1 MQKLSKSFLRA
12 FVKTTARKPAVVLTK
27 AGNPAVVL
35 TKACLFF
42 VTLFLASAAQAQETW
57 SLERCIQYAKD
68 NNITVKQAQANVR
81 TALIAEK
88 QAKASR
94 LPSVSASAD
103 VGEQFGRTI
112 DPTTNQFNTVATAF
126 NSLGL
131 NAGVNLFTGGQINH
145 SIKQASW
152 DTKAATADAEQLVN
166 NLGLQIASAYL
177 SILLGEEQLEN
188 AQKRIQQTQE
198 QLNVTTKLIEAGTL
212 PMADK
217 YNILAQLAQ
226 GEQAAVQARNS
237 VELAYLSLKQFLQ
250 LEPDYDLQIERP
262 DVPIPADANPDA
274 LTLSPVYQTA
284 VGTQASIRAA
294 DFRVKSAAEGI
305 DIAKAAYYPT
315 ISAFANLS
323 SSYSS
328 QAVDFKNPIVGT
340 PTLGN
345 PRLVNIG
352 GQDIPISFYEATVEY
367 PKIAYGTQLDQNFG
381 QGIGASIRIPIYQNG
396 RTRLN
401 VERARLGVLTSQMQ
415 QIQTQQTLKND
426 IQTAIANARAAR
438 LTLDAAQ
445 KTFDA
450 TEIAYQNTV
459 KRHALGTINTLDLTT
474 ARNNRDIAETDRTVA
489 KYDYVFKL
497 KILDFYLG
505 KPLKMD

>member
-1 MQKLSKSFLRA
+1 MQQLSKMMAILA
-12 FVKTTARKPAVVLTK
+12 ILPILVLTTAGTAH
-27 AGNPAVVL
+27 
-35 TKACLFF
+35 
-42 VTLFLASAAQAQETW
+42 AQDTW

-81 TALIAEK
+81 TAMLSER

-94 LPSVSASAD
+94 LPNVSANAN

-112 DPTTNQFNTVATAF
+112 DPTTNQFSTVATSF

-131 NAGVNLFTGGQINH
+131 NAGITLFSGGLINH
-145 SIKQASW
+145 SIKQAGW
-152 DTKAATADAEQLVN
+152 DLKAAHADAEQLEN

-177 SILLGEEQLEN
+177 SILLGEEQTEN
-188 AQKRIQQTQE
+188 AQKRISQTQE

-237 VELAYLSLKQFLQ
+237 VELAYLTLKQLLQ
-250 LEPDYDLQIERP
+250 LEPDFDLQIERP
-262 DVPIPADANPDA
+262 EVPIPADANPDA

-284 VGTQASIRAA
+284 VGTQPNIRSA
-294 DFRVKSAAEGI
+294 DFRVKSAQTGI
-305 DIAKAAYYPT
+305 AIAKSGYYPT
-315 ISAFANLS
+315 VSAYANLS

-328 QAVDFKNPIVGT
+328 QARSLIVGSPVLGD
-340 PTLGN
+340 PTI
-345 PRLVNIG
+345 VNIG
-352 GQDIPISFYEATVEY
+352 GQDVPVSFYETPVSFTKTSY
-367 PKIAYGTQLDQNFG
+367 FDQIDQNFG
-381 QGIGASIRIPIYQNG
+381 QGIGASIQIPIYQNG

-401 VERARLGVLTSQMQ
+401 VERARLGVLTAQMQ

-426 IQTAIANARAAR
+426 IQTSIANARAAR

-450 TEIAYQNTV
+450 TDIAYQNTV
-459 KRHALGTINTLDLTT
+459 KRHTLGTINTLDLTT
-474 ARNNRDIAETDRTVA
+474 ARNNRDIAETDLTVA

-505 KPLKMD
+505 KPLNMN

>member
-1 MQKLSKSFLRA
+1 MQQLSKPFAL
-12 FVKTTARKPAVVLTK
+12 FVA
-27 AGNPAVVL
+27 
-35 TKACLFF
+35 
-42 VTLFLASAAQAQETW
+42 LFLASAASAQDTW
-57 SLERCIQYAKD
+57 SLERCIQYAQD

-81 TALIAEK
+81 TALLSEK
-88 QAKASR
+88 QARASR
-94 LPSVSASAD
+94 LPNVNANSN

-112 DPTTNQFNTVATAF
+112 DPTTNQFSTVATSF

-131 NAGVNLFTGGQINH
+131 SAGVNLFSGGLINH
-145 SIKQASW
+145 SIKQANW
-152 DTKAATADAEQLVN
+152 DLKAATADAEQLEN

-198 QLNVTTKLIEAGTL
+198 QLNVTNKLIEAGTL
-212 PMADK
+212 PVADK
-217 YNILAQLAQ
+217 YNILAQVAQ
-226 GEQAAVQARNS
+226 AEQAAVQARNS

-250 LEPDYDLQIERP
+250 LEPDFELQIERP
-262 DVPIPADANPDA
+262 TVPIPADANPDA

-284 VGTQASIRAA
+284 VETQASIRSAE
-294 DFRVKSAAEGI
+294 FRVKSAQEGI
-305 DIAKAAYYPT
+305 SIAKSGYYPT

-328 QAVDFKNPIVGT
+328 QLRDFNNPIVGSQV
-340 PTLGN
+340 LGAPVLLN
-345 PRLVNIG
+345 VNG
-352 GQDIPISFYEATVEY
+352 VDVEVRQY
-367 PKIAYGTQLDQNFG
+367 GPSSITFPKVGYFDQIDQNFG
-381 QGIGASIRIPIYQNG
+381 QGIGASIQIPIYQNG
-396 RTRLN
+396 RTRLS
-401 VERARLGVLTSQMQ
+401 VERARLGVLTAQMQ
-415 QIQTQQTLKND
+415 QIQTQQMLKND

-459 KRHALGTINTLDLTT
+459 KRHGLGTLNTLDLTT
-474 ARNNRDIAETDRTVA
+474 ARNNRDISETDLVVA

-505 KPLKMD
+505 KPLTMN

>member
-1 MQKLSKSFLRA
+1 MQQLSKSFL
-12 FVKTTARKPAVVLTK
+12 PAVASAK
-27 AGNPAVVL
+27 AGLLAL
-35 TKACLFF
+35 LLSFS
-42 VTLFLASAAQAQETW
+42 TLSAQAQDTW

-68 NNITVKQAQANVR
+68 NNITVKQAQASVR
-81 TALIAEK
+81 TAMLSEK
-88 QAKASR
+88 QAKAAR
-94 LPSVSASAD
+94 LPNVSANANL
-103 VGEQFGRTI
+103 GKQYGRTI
-112 DPTTNQFNTVATAF
+112 DPTTNQFSTVGVGF

-131 NAGVNLFTGGQINH
+131 DAGVNIFSGGLINH
-145 SIKQASW
+145 SIKQTGW
-152 DTKAATADAEQLVN
+152 DLLAARADAEQLVN

-177 SILLGEEQLEN
+177 GILLGEEQLEN
-188 AQKRIQQTQE
+188 AQKRISQTQE
-198 QLNVTTKLIEAGTL
+198 QLNTTLKLIEAGTL

-237 VELAYLSLKQFLQ
+237 VELSFLNLKQLLQ
-250 LEPDYDLQIERP
+250 LEPDFDLQIERP

-274 LTLSPVYQTA
+274 LALSPVYQTA

-294 DFRVKSAAEGI
+294 DFRVKSAQEGI
-305 DIAKAAYYPT
+305 AMAKSAYYPT
-315 ISAFANLS
+315 ISAFASLS

-328 QAVDFKNPIVGT
+328 QARTKGNYIRTDTVIT
-340 PTLGN
+340 TL
-345 PRLVNIG
+345 LVNDQSVDIG
-352 GQDIPISFYEATVEY
+352 QFFDLYDY
-367 PKIAYGTQLDQNFG
+367 PKTPYFTQIDQNFG
-381 QGIGASIRIPIYQNG
+381 QGFGLSINIPIYQNG
-396 RTRLN
+396 RTRLS

-450 TEIAYQNTV
+450 TDIAYQNTV
-459 KRHALGTINTLDLTT
+459 KRHTLGTINTLDLTT
-474 ARNNRDIAETDRTVA
+474 ARNNRDIAENDRTVA

-505 KPLKMD
+505 KPLTMN

>member
-1 MQKLSKSFLRA
+1 MQQLSKNYLL
-12 FVKTTARKPAVVLTK
+12 AVVLTN
-27 AGNPAVVL
+27 ASLIALVL
-35 TKACLFF
+35 TLCATT
-42 VTLFLASAAQAQETW
+42 VRAQDTW
-57 SLERCIQYAKD
+57 SLERCIQYAQD
-68 NNITVKQAQANVR
+68 NNITVKQAEANVR
-81 TALIAEK
+81 IAMLAER

-94 LPSVSASAD
+94 LPNVSANAN

-112 DPTTNQFNTVATAF
+112 DPTTNQFSTVATTF

-131 NAGVNLFTGGQINH
+131 NAGVNLFSGGLINH
-145 SIKQASW
+145 SIKQARW
-152 DTKAATADAEQLVN
+152 DLQAASADAEQLVN

-177 SILLGEEQLEN
+177 SILLGEEQIEN
-188 AQKRIQQTQE
+188 AQKRITQTQE

-217 YNILAQLAQ
+217 FNIMAQLAQ

-237 VELAYLSLKQFLQ
+237 VELAYLNLKQLLQ
-250 LEPDYDLQIERP
+250 LEPDYDLQIDRP

-284 VGTQASIRAA
+284 VETQANIRSA
-294 DFRVKSAAEGI
+294 DYRVKSAQEGI
-305 DIAKAAYYPT
+305 AIAKSSYYPT

-328 QAVDFKNPIVGT
+328 QLRDFQNPVVGDVVLGPPVVLNVNGVDVEIRN
-340 PTLGN
+340 
-345 PRLVNIG
+345 
-352 GQDIPISFYEATVEY
+352 YEPSSVTF
-367 PKIAYGTQLDQNFG
+367 PKVAYFDQVDQNFG
-381 QGIGASIRIPIYQNG
+381 QGIGASIQIPIYQNG
-396 RTRLN
+396 RTRLS
-401 VERARLGVLTSQMQ
+401 VERARLGVLTAQMQ
-415 QIQTQQTLKND
+415 QVQTQQTLKND

-450 TEIAYQNTV
+450 TDIAYENTV
-459 KRHALGTINTLDLTT
+459 KRHTLGTINTLDLTT
-474 ARNNRDIAETDRTVA
+474 ARNNRDIAETDLTVA
-489 KYDYVFKL
+489 KYDYIFKL

-505 KPLKMD
+505 KPLRMD

>member
-1 MQKLSKSFLRA
+1 MQKGSTYITRF
-12 FVKTTARKPAVVLTK
+12 VVL
-27 AGNPAVVL
+27 PAIIL
-35 TKACLFF
+35 MT
-42 VTLFLASAAQAQETW
+42 ASIATTAQAQETW
-57 SLERCIQYAKD
+57 SLEQCIQYAKD

-81 TALIAEK
+81 TALLSEK

-94 LPSVSASAD
+94 LPSVSASAN

-112 DPTTNQFNTVATAF
+112 DPTTNQFSTVATTF

-131 NAGVNLFTGGQINH
+131 NAGVNVFSGGLINH

-152 DTKAATADAEQLVN
+152 DLLAAQADAEQLVN

-177 SILLGEEQLEN
+177 SILLGTEQLEN

-198 QLNVTTKLIEAGTL
+198 QLNVTMKLIDAGTL

-226 GEQAAVQARNS
+226 GEQAAVQARNN
-237 VELAYLSLKQFLQ
+237 VELSYLNLKQLLQ
-250 LEPDYDLQIERP
+250 LEPDFNLQIDRP

-284 VGTQASIRAA
+284 VGTQANIRSA
-294 DFRVKSAAEGI
+294 DFRVKSAQEGI
-305 DIAKAAYYPT
+305 SIAKSAYYPT
-315 ISAFANLS
+315 ISAYANLS

-328 QAVDFKNPIVGT
+328 QARDFSNPVLGPNELSDPVIININGVDVPIRQYSPSSIT
-340 PTLGN
+340 
-345 PRLVNIG
+345 
-352 GQDIPISFYEATVEY
+352 Y
-367 PKIAYGTQLDQNFG
+367 PNVKYFDQVDQNFG
-381 QGIGASIRIPIYQNG
+381 QGIGASISIPIYQNG

-450 TEIAYQNTV
+450 TDIANQNTV

-474 ARNNRDIAETDRTVA
+474 ARNNRDIAETDLTVA

-505 KPLKMD
+505 KPLKMN

>member
-1 MQKLSKSFLRA
+1 MQNRSFTLDFPATFLSKAGSFLVFLPILVFLLA
-12 FVKTTARKPAVVLTK
+12 GIAVPV
-27 AGNPAVVL
+27 
-35 TKACLFF
+35 
-42 VTLFLASAAQAQETW
+42 QAQETW
-57 SLERCIQYAKD
+57 TLETCIQYAKD

-81 TALIAEK
+81 TAMLSEK

-94 LPSVSASAD
+94 LPNVSASAN

-112 DPTTNQFNTVATAF
+112 DPTTNQFSTSATSF

-131 NAGVNLFTGGQINH
+131 NAGVNLFSGGLINH
-145 SIKQASW
+145 SIKQAGW
-152 DTKAATADAEQLVN
+152 DLQAASADAEQLVN

-188 AQKRIQQTQE
+188 AQKRISQTQE
-198 QLNVTTKLIEAGTL
+198 QLNVTMKLIDAGTL

-226 GEQAAVQARNS
+226 GEQAQVQARNN
-237 VELAYLSLKQFLQ
+237 VELSYLNLKQLLQ
-250 LEPDYDLQIERP
+250 LEPDFNLKIDRP

-274 LTLSPVYQTA
+274 LTLTPVYQTA
-284 VGTQASIRAA
+284 TGTQANIRSA
-294 DFRVKSAAEGI
+294 DFRVKSAQEGI
-305 DIAKAAYYPT
+305 AIAKSAYYPT

-328 QAVDFKNPIVGT
+328 QARDFNNPIFGT
-340 PTLGN
+340 PVLGDPVIIN
-345 PRLVNIG
+345 FQ
-352 GQDIPISFYEATVEY
+352 GQNVPIRFFDTPTTF
-367 PKIAYGTQLDQNFG
+367 PKSSYFTQIDQNFG
-381 QGIGASIRIPIYQNG
+381 QGIGASISVPIYQNG

-438 LTLDAAQ
+438 QTLEAAQ

-459 KRHALGTINTLDLTT
+459 KRHTLGTINTLDLTT